1 MTTRSSRSTA
11 DGSPPPCSDAM
22 EPHDTMQ
29 RWWGDDASG
38 YDESAG
44 HAISDPVEA
53 AAWRRA
59 LEATLPDPVARVLD
73 VGTGTG
79 ALALL
84 IAELGHAVTGLD
96 LSEGML
102 ERARSKAD
110 EAGAAIVFVH
120 GRAEGP
126 PPGPFDAVVER
137 HVLWTVPDPV
147 STLRAWRSV
156 TRPAGRLVLLEGSW
170 GGVGPFLALADP
182 PTQAIERLY
191 GIAGHHHA
199 SYPNDLALPLEGVS
213 SPAPFLEAVAAA
225 GWQRIRLARLRDVE
239 WAIER
244 RLPFPLGPLSHRPR
258 YAIVADAPA

>member
-1 MTTRSSRSTA
+1 
-11 DGSPPPCSDAM
+11 M
-22 EPHDTMQ
+22 EPHETIQ
-29 RWWGDDASG
+29 RWWDDDASV
-38 YDESAG
+38 YDDSAG
-44 HAISDPVEA
+44 HAISDLVEA

-59 LEATLPDPVARVLD
+59 LEVTLPDPVARVLD

-79 ALALL
+79 SLALL

-102 ERARSKAD
+102 ARARAKAD
-110 EAGAAIVFVH
+110 EAGASIVFVH
-120 GRAEGP
+120 GRAEEP
-126 PPGPFDAVVER
+126 PAGPFDAIVER

-156 TRPAGRLVLLEGSW
+156 ARPGGRLVLLEGSW
-170 GGVGPFLALADP
+170 GGDGPFVALADL
-182 PTQAIERLY
+182 ASHVIERLY
-191 GIAGHHHA
+191 GVADHHHA
-199 SYPNDLALPLEGVS
+199 EYPDDLALPLEGVS
-213 SPAPFLEAVAAA
+213 SPAPFLEAVAEA
-225 GWQRIRLARLRDVE
+225 GWVRLRLGRLRDVE

>member
-1 MTTRSSRSTA
+1 
-11 DGSPPPCSDAM
+11 M
-22 EPHDTMQ
+22 EPHDTIQ
-29 RWWGDDASG
+29 RWWDDDASV
-38 YDESAG
+38 YDDSAG

-59 LEATLPDPVARVLD
+59 LEATLPDPVARILD

-79 ALALL
+79 SLALL

-102 ERARSKAD
+102 ERARAKAD
-110 EAGAAIVFVH
+110 DAGAAILFVH
-120 GRAEGP
+120 GRAEEP
-126 PPGPFDAVVER
+126 PAGPFDAIVER

-147 STLRAWRSV
+147 ATLRAWRSV
-156 TRPAGRLVLLEGSW
+156 TRPGGRLVLLEGSW
-170 GGVGPFLALADP
+170 GGDGAFVALADLAA
-182 PTQAIERLY
+182 QMIERLY
-191 GIAGHHHA
+191 GMDDHHHA
-199 SYPNDLALPLEGVS
+199 EYPDLALPLEGVS

-225 GWQRIRLARLRDVE
+225 GWERLRLGRLRDVE

-244 RLPFPLGPLSHRPR
+244 RLPFPLGPLTHRQR

>member
-1 MTTRSSRSTA
+1 
-11 DGSPPPCSDAM
+11 M
-22 EPHDTMQ
+22 EPHDTIQ
-29 RWWGDDASG
+29 RWWDDDSSV

-59 LEATLPDPVARVLD
+59 LEVALPEPVVRVLD

-79 ALALL
+79 SLALL

-102 ERARSKAD
+102 ERARAKAD
-110 EAGAAIVFVH
+110 EAGASIVFVH
-120 GRAEGP
+120 GRAEDPPAGP
-126 PPGPFDAVVER
+126 YDAIVER

-156 TRPAGRLVLLEGSW
+156 TRPGGRLVLLEGS
-170 GGVGPFLALADP
+170 GGGDGPFVALADAAA
-182 PTQAIERLY
+182 QMLERVY

-199 SYPNDLALPLEGVS
+199 EYPNDLALPLEGAS
-213 SPAPFLEAVAAA
+213 SPAPFLEAVAEA
-225 GWQRIRLARLRDVE
+225 GWERLRL
-239 WAIER
+239 R
-244 RLPFPLGPLSHRPR
+244 RARRAGGGDAGPANGRSSDGCRSR
-258 YAIVADAPA
+258 SDR